1 MALVF
6 MSYAREDRDRAAQLA
21 EALEGMAHEVWWDHQ
36 IHGGSLFAEEID
48 RALGESHAVV
58 VLWSRASLASNW
70 VLDEAAEG
78 RDAGKLVPVLLDESR
93 PPLGYRQFQAI
104 DVSSWRG
111 GSIPKSLSDAIAR
124 LVVVEQNSSPV
135 PAPERQRRTTLCVLP
150 FANMSGDTEQEYFSD
165 GITEDIITDLSKVSA
180 LSVVARNTSF
190 TFKSRSVDVI
200 QLCRQLGATHV
211 LEGSVRKAGKRVRIT
226 AQLIDGAVGD
236 HCWAER
242 WDRDLDDIF
251 ALQDEISLAV
261 VAAVSLKLL
270 PHEKQAITQ
279 RGTSSTDAYNL
290 YLMARQQYASGNQG
304 DPRRDETIVRLCTK
318 ATQLD
323 PAYARAWALMALAQT
338 SLHFRFGR
346 AGTNGLES
354 AERALELEQGLAEP
368 HTVKARLLYEMGR
381 SDEAIREVEMALA
394 LDPGS
399 YEVNL
404 GAGYLLFR
412 EHRYDEAIGRYER
425 AASIM
430 ESDYHSAGTLLSCY
444 LALGDRE
451 GAARAARMTLSR
463 AELAIAQDQNNGSA
477 IGFAV
482 VALAVLGEM
491 DRAKEWI
498 DQALLL
504 DPDNMNMR
512 YNFACALC
520 LHADGKEAAVT
531 LLEPV
536 LSSTTATWL
545 NHIKCDPDLGALN
558 ELPSFRKLLANA
570 ETRLSTTG

>member
-1 MALVF
+1 
-6 MSYAREDRDRAAQLA
+6 MSYAREDRDRAAQIA
-21 EALEGMAHEVWWDHQ
+21 DALENEGHSVWWDHQ

-48 RALGESHAVV
+48 RALRESHAVL
-58 VLWSRASLASNW
+58 VLWSQASLVSNW

-78 RDAGKLVPVLLDESR
+78 RDLGKLVPILLDQSR
-93 PPLGYRQFQAI
+93 PPLGYRQFHAI
-104 DVSSWRG
+104 DVSSWNDG
-111 GSIPKSLSDAIAR
+111 PIPKSLTDAVSRLGSGEHSSDKNQS
-124 LVVVEQNSSPV
+124 VM
-135 PAPERQRRTTLCVLP
+135 PERQRRTTLCVLP
-150 FANMSGDTEQEYFSD
+150 FANMSGDSEQEYFSD

-190 TFKSRSVDVI
+190 TFKGKAVDIV

-226 AQLIDGAVGD
+226 AQLIDGLVGD

-270 PHEKQAITQ
+270 PHEKKAITH
-279 RGTSSTDAYNL
+279 RGTSNTDAYNL

-318 ATQLD
+318 ATEVD
-323 PAYARAWALMALAQT
+323 PGYARAWALMALAQT
-338 SLHFRFGR
+338 SLHFRYGR
-346 AGTNGLES
+346 GGESGLDA
-354 AERALELEQGLAEP
+354 AERALELDPELAEP
-368 HTVKARLLYEMGR
+368 HTVKARHLYEMGR
-381 SDEAIREVEMALA
+381 SNEAIKEVDTALA
-394 LDPGS
+394 LDRDS

-412 EHRYDEAIGRYER
+412 EHHYEEAIQRYQL
-425 AASIM
+425 AATIM
-430 ESDYHSAGTLLSCY
+430 DSDYHSAGTLLSCY
-444 LALGDRE
+444 LATGDRE
-451 GAARAARMTLSR
+451 GAERAAKMTLSR
-463 AELAIAQDQNNGSA
+463 AEVAIAQDQNNGSA

-482 VALAVLGEM
+482 VALAALGEM
-491 DRAKEWI
+491 DRARDWI
-498 DQALLL
+498 DQALRL
-504 DPDNMNMR
+504 DPANMNMR

-520 LHADGKEAAVT
+520 LHADGKEAAVA

-536 LSSTTATWL
+536 LTSTTATWL
-545 NHIKCDPDLGALN
+545 NHIKRDPDLDALHA
-558 ELPSFRKLLANA
+558 LPSFCELVSNA
-570 ETRLSTTG
+570 ETRLGIGEVSS